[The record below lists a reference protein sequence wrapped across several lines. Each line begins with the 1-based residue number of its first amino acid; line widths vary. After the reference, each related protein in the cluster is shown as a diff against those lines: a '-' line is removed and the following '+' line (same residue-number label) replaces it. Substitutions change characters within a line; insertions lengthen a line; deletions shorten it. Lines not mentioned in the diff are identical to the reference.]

1 MPNKQIIAMGGGGF
15 STEESP
21 LLDDYILQVC
31 GKDKPKICFI
41 PTASGDEES
50 YLIKFYRRF
59 SPIGC
64 YATDLR
70 LFTRRVIDL
79 EDFVCS
85 QDIVYVGGGNTVNM
99 LAIWRAHGLDKAL
112 NAALHSGTI
121 LAGISAGSICWF
133 EHGIT
138 DSFSFGGELQP
149 LSGLLGF
156 LPGSNCPHYNSEL
169 KRRPA
174 YQKAIMDGMPEGYA
188 ADDGVALHFI
198 DGKLEHV
205 VSSRPDAKGYK
216 TRKFGGEISE
226 TTLETRYLLL

>member
-1 MPNKQIIAMGGGGF
+1 MPNKQIIALGGGGF

-31 GKDKPKICFI
+31 GKDQPKICFI

-64 YATDLR
+64 YARDLG
-70 LFTRRVIDL
+70 LFTRQVTDL

-85 QDIVYVGGGNTVNM
+85 QDIIYVGGGNTANM
-99 LAIWRAHGLDKAL
+99 LAIWRVHGLEKAL
-112 NAALHSGTI
+112 NAALSKGTI

-138 DSFSFGGELQP
+138 DSFAFNGELQP
-149 LSGLLGF
+149 LECLGF
-156 LPGSNCPHYNSEL
+156 LPGSNCPHYDSES
-169 KRRPA
+169 KRKPT
-174 YQKAIMDGMPEGYA
+174 YQKAILDGMPAGYA

-198 DGKLEHV
+198 NGKLEHV
-205 VSSRPDAKGYK
+205 VSSRPKAKGYRTQK
-216 TRKFGGEISE
+216 IDGEI
-226 TTLETRYLLL
+226 LETPLDTRFLG